1 MVSDAG
7 NDVFKTVG
15 GRVSTRELG
24 LEGVGVIS
32 IVLGAAAVVVFFIPG
47 FEELAWMPAIP
58 AVLLGAV
65 DLGLKV
71 NRRRYAI
78 VGMMLG
84 VVAFSWSLAMV
95 LFGSAR

>member
-1 MVSDAG
+1 MVSDTG
-7 NDVFKTVG
+7 NDAFG
-15 GRVSTRELG
+15 SPGSRSSAREVR
-24 LEGVGVIS
+24 LEGLGVVS
-32 IVLGAAAVVVFFIPG
+32 ILLGAASLVVFFLPG
-47 FEELAWMPAIP
+47 FDELAWVPAI
-58 AVLLGAV
+58 AAIVISAI

-84 VVAFSWSLAMV
+84 VVAFSWSVAMV